1 MSPAKRGSAAP
12 PVAAVAAAAS
22 AYSSS
27 SSSSKRHRYHEG
39 LAVGPNVYADV
50 LPKTVIKH
58 MKIITPVDPVTGPG
72 GIRFVGAAAWNEII
86 R

>member
-1 MSPAKRGSAAP
+1 MSPAKRSSVPAA
-12 PVAAVAAAAS
+12 AAAAAAS
-22 AYSSS
+22 TSA

-39 LAVGPNVYADV
+39 LAVGPNAYADV

-58 MKIITPVDPVTGPG
+58 MKIIAPVDPVTGPG
-72 GIRFVGAAAWNEII
+72 AIRFVGAAAWNEII